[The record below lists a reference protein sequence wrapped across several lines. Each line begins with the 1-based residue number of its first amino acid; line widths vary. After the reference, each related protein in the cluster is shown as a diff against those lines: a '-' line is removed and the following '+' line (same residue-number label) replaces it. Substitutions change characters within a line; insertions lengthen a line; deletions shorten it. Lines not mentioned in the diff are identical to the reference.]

1 MGQDARIRYTK
12 MVIQESFVS
21 TLKEK
26 PLTKITVKE
35 LCEKAEINRAT
46 FYKYYEDVYD
56 LLYQIECG
64 LLDDLKSAM
73 QASLKSGREKTL
85 VHILEKVKNNT
96 ELYTTLFSKNGD
108 ANFPLEIFKTCYSLL
123 SDNMSKLFPQYNQ
136 TQRGWVYT
144 YIAQGSSGILSYW
157 IADGMTESPK
167 EVAAFIES
175 MISKTITGNS

>member
-1 MGQDARIRYTK
+1 MGQDARVRYTK

-21 TLKEK
+21 ALKEK
-26 PLTKITVKE
+26 PLNKITVKE

-56 LLYQIECG
+56 LLHQMETT
-64 LLDDLKSAM
+64 LLDDMETAM
-73 QASLKSGREKTL
+73 QISLKAGLKKTL
-85 VHILEKVKNNT
+85 VHILEKVKENA
-96 ELYTTLFSKNGD
+96 ELYMTLFSQNGD

-175 MISKTITGNS
+175 MISKTITGNA